1 MNETLSLGLILE
13 EEKQSSTAKKS
24 DVSSK
29 SEEANNSIEP
39 QESDVSP
46 EPEEPQELNES
57 QESSEKPESKEE
69 SKHKEELEPKVTK
82 SAEQTSE
89 NYRVFARKYRP
100 KTFDDLYG
108 QDAMVQT
115 LSNAFELGRIA
126 QAWMLTGVRG
136 VGKTTTARILAR
148 ALNIEIP
155 GEISEPTIKLDKIGV
170 HCEAIMEGRHVDV
183 IEMDAASH
191 TGINDIR
198 EITDSA
204 RYQPASAR
212 YKVFLIDEVHMLSN
226 AAFNGLLKTLEEPPD
241 HVKFIFATTEIR
253 KVPITI
259 LSRCQ
264 RFDLRRIDAEEIIKL
279 LRHISDTESIEIS
292 DEALMLIARAGE
304 GSARDSLSLLD
315 QAVAHGTGKIDA
327 DTVRTMMGLADRA
340 RIIDLIEFIIKGDV
354 ANALAEFQSQYNSGA
369 DPAIILTDLADFIHL
384 ITRMKVIPNSSEN
397 IAITESER
405 KRGTTLSDQLS
416 IRILS
421 RIWQILLKGIP
432 EVQQAP
438 KPLAAAEMVLV
449 RLCYSADLPS
459 PEDAFKLFQQGKL
472 PDVSQVP
479 IDSESNQSSKGSK
492 DASETTTNTERKTEP
507 TADVNQ
513 EQETTISADESD
525 SSTTSVENGEENSE
539 PDTKSEVANNS
550 ENIEEQAVSDSN
562 EESNATN
569 STNPTEADIT
579 QTNESSTEQQTEVMN
594 SAEVDDIE
602 KKKLTI
608 ESLEQV
614 AELCSEKKDLKL
626 LNAVETLLRP
636 VSVEAGKIEVESQN
650 SLPANITRELS
661 QKLTDWTGEDWEVI
675 VTEKSGSPT
684 LRELKETL
692 KKEAIES
699 ASQDNVVAEILG
711 SFDGAKATEV
721 RKTNTTSLDLATV
734 SS

>member
-1 MNETLSLGLILE
+1 
-13 EEKQSSTAKKS
+13 
-24 DVSSK
+24 
-29 SEEANNSIEP
+29 
-39 QESDVSP
+39 
-46 EPEEPQELNES
+46 
-57 QESSEKPESKEE
+57 
-69 SKHKEELEPKVTK
+69 
-82 SAEQTSE
+82 
-89 NYRVFARKYRP
+89 
-100 KTFDDLYG
+100 
-108 QDAMVQT
+108 MVKT

-155 GEISEPTIKLDKIGV
+155 GEIDKPTIKLDKMGV

-253 KVPITI
+253 KVPVTI

-279 LRHISDTESIEIS
+279 LRHISEAESIEIS
-292 DEALMLIARAGE
+292 DEALVLIARAGE

-327 DTVRTMMGLADRA
+327 DSVRSMMGLADRA
-340 RIIDLIEFIIKGDV
+340 RIIDLIEHIVKGDV
-354 ANALAEFQSQYNSGA
+354 ANVMAEFQSQYNSGA

-384 ITRMKVIPNSSEN
+384 ITRIKIISDSSEN

-405 KRGTTLSDQLS
+405 KRGSSLAEQLS

-459 PEDAFKLFQQGKL
+459 PEDAFKLFRQGKL
-472 PDVSQVP
+472 PDVSHIPV
-479 IDSESNQSSKGSK
+479 DSENKTKSENDTDSNETKV
-492 DASETTTNTERKTEP
+492 DSETKQESVSETNK
-507 TADVNQ
+507 
-513 EQETTISADESD
+513 EQNAE
-525 SSTTSVENGEENSE
+525 TSVEPEVEKSDSKEESDKNNAAESQSSDTENS
-539 PDTKSEVANNS
+539 SQ
-550 ENIEEQAVSDSN
+550 I
-562 EESNATN
+562 NATN
-569 STNPTEADIT
+569 SEDKSSSSDNQESLISTDDTANSDLADDTTTDKTQSSKDVTEHK
-579 QTNESSTEQQTEVMN
+579 NEN
-594 SAEVDDIE
+594 SAETE
-602 KKKLTI
+602 KSENKMAI
-608 ESLEQV
+608 QSLEQV
-614 AELCSEKKDLKL
+614 AALCSEKKDLKL
-626 LNAVETLLRP
+626 KNAVETQLRP
-636 VSVEAGKIEVESQN
+636 VSFEVGKIEIEDQD
-650 SLPANITRELS
+650 SLPASITRELS
-661 QKLTDWTGEDWEVI
+661 QKLTDWTGDNWEV
-675 VTEKSGSPT
+675 VTSDKSGSPT

-692 KKEAIES
+692 KKESIENATQDDVVSAIL
-699 ASQDNVVAEILG
+699 NT
-711 SFDGAKATEV
+711 FDGSVTTDV
-721 RKTNTTSLDLATV
+721 RKTNTATLNLATANN
-734 SS
+734 